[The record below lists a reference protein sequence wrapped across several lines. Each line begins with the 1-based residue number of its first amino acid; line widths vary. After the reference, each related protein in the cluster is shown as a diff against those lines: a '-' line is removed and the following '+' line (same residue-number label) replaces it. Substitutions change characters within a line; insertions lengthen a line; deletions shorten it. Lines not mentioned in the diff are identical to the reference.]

1 MITARYF
8 PHNTFAFLC
17 NESSFGQK
25 FKILFICFCIATI
38 INTQAQSYQADDGYV
53 EFISTAPL
61 LEFKGVSNHLNGL
74 VDLDRN
80 LLDFYVDLNT
90 LETGIRRRDRDMR
103 SSYLNTDQFPF
114 AEFTGEIVTGFDSA
128 LEREQPVRAKGTF
141 TIHGV
146 EREMEVEGTLQSSN
160 NTLIL
165 KAGWVVRLED
175 HNIDRPRVLFYELAE
190 EQRVNIHIILTKT
203 TD

>member
-1 MITARYF
+1 MDRCFSWI
-8 PHNTFAFLC
+8 
-17 NESSFGQK
+17 K
-25 FKILFICFCIATI
+25 FKILFICFCIANI

-103 SSYLNTDQFPF
+103 NSYLNTDQFPF

-146 EREMEVEGTLQSSN
+146 EREMEVEGTLQSGN
-160 NTLIL
+160 NILIL
-165 KAGWVVRLED
+165 KADWVVRLED

-190 EQRVNIHIILTKT
+190 EQRVNLYIILTKT
-203 TD
+203 AD

>member
-1 MITARYF
+1 MAILPSY
-8 PHNTFAFLC
+8 
-17 NESSFGQK
+17 QK
-25 FKILFICFCIATI
+25 FSALFICFCIATI

-146 EREMEVEGTLQSSN
+146 EREMEVEGTIQSSN
-160 NTLIL
+160 NILIL